1 MNEHLQALLDR
12 NQYSETLKEQA
23 VLRVLFGGE
32 DPHEVSRLLDI
43 HNVYALN
50 NWVAA
55 YRKKIETGLVTL
67 PPMSDKNKED
77 LKAIQQRNK
86 ELERALKDANLMIC
100 ALNKMIE
107 VAENDLKIPIRK
119 KRGTKQS

>member
-12 NQYSETLKEQA
+12 NQYSEPLKEQA
-23 VLRVLFGGE
+23 VLRVLFGGQ
-32 DPHEVSRLLDI
+32 DPHEVSRLLYI

-67 PPMSDKNKED
+67 PPMSDKNKAD